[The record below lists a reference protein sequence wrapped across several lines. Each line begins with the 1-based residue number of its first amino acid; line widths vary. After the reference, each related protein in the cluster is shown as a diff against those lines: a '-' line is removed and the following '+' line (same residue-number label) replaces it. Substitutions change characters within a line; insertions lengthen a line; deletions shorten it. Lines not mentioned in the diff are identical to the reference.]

1 VKLHRVALLPAVACV
16 LAVLSSPARVTT
28 AAERSAVP
36 PAQAVTHVDTV
47 PAPADTALAL
57 PNTVP
62 APADTALALTNTV
75 RRRDVV
81 LHYWPGQDR
90 LARSLLPGA
99 AALRFPGLPADI
111 LQRGVA
117 VNVYVAPDP
126 ARFDSLTGGRAPEW
140 GAGIAIP
147 ARSMVV
153 IPGYVSERTGTHTLP
168 RTLRHELAHIA
179 LQRYLG
185 DAAIPRWFN
194 EGYATWSAGQL
205 DADAGWLLRLAFATG
220 RAPPLD
226 SLTLDWPLLA
236 ADARM
241 AYLLSASATQYLYS
255 LGSPETFDRFLV
267 QWAETGSFEGALR
280 EVYVLAS
287 PQFER
292 LWRRHVKR
300 SYGWL
305 QLAVQSL
312 FIWLVI
318 TMLVLVL
325 FLIRRR
331 RDRTRLVMLRENE
344 PPDQPAYWLE
354 SPEQPDG
361 GSGAPGVAGDDDGH
375 HT

>member
-1 VKLHRVALLPAVACV
+1 MKVLHRVALLPAVVCI
-16 LAVLSSPARVTT
+16 LAAL
-28 AAERSAVP
+28 
-36 PAQAVTHVDTV
+36 
-47 PAPADTALAL
+47 PAPAAPSVAADW
-57 PNTVP
+57 P
-62 APADTALALTNTV
+62 APTDTL
-75 RRRDVV
+75 RMRDVV
-81 LHYWPGQDR
+81 LHYWPGQAR

-99 AALRFPGLPADI
+99 AALQFPGLPEDI
-111 LQRGVA
+111 LARGVA
-117 VNVYVAPDP
+117 ANVYIAPDP

-140 GAGIAIP
+140 GAGVAIP
-147 ARSMVV
+147 ALNMVV
-153 IPGYVSERTGTHTLP
+153 VPGYVSERTGTHTLP

-185 DAAIPRWFN
+185 DAMIPRWFN

-205 DADAGWLLRLAFATG
+205 DTDAGWLLRLAFATG

-255 LGSPETFDRFLV
+255 LGSPETFERFLV
-267 QWAETGSFEGALR
+267 QWAETGSFERALR
-280 EVYVLAS
+280 DVYVLAS

-300 SYGWL
+300 NYGWV
-305 QLAVQSL
+305 QLIVQSL
-312 FIWLVI
+312 FIWIVI
-318 TMLVLVL
+318 TLLVLVL

-331 RDRTRLVMLRENE
+331 RDRTRLAVLRETE

-354 SPEQPDG
+354 QPEQRD
-361 GSGAPGVAGDDDGH
+361 AVAGEPRDDDNNSPSADR
-375 HT
+375 

>member
-1 VKLHRVALLPAVACV
+1 VTVLHRVALLPAVACV
-16 LAVLSSPARVTT
+16 LALLPSPVRPAT
-28 AAERSAVP
+28 AADRSAVP
-36 PAQAVTHVDTV
+36 LAQVDSLPTHVDTEQI
-47 PAPADTALAL
+47 PADTALA
-57 PNTVP
+57 VP
-62 APADTALALTNTV
+62 TTV
-75 RRRDVV
+75 RMRDVV

-90 LARSLLPGA
+90 LARSLLPGP
-99 AALRFPGLPADI
+99 AALRFPGLPANI

-147 ARSMVV
+147 ARNMVV

-205 DADAGWLLRLAFATG
+205 DVDAGWLLRLAFATG

-255 LGSPETFDRFLV
+255 LGSPETFDRFLM
-267 QWAETGSFEGALR
+267 QWAETGSFERALR

-318 TMLVLVL
+318 TILVLVL

-331 RDRTRLVMLRENE
+331 RDRARLVRLRENE

-354 SPEQPDG
+354 PSEQPDG
-361 GSGAPGVAGDDDGH
+361 VPGTPGADGDDDTH